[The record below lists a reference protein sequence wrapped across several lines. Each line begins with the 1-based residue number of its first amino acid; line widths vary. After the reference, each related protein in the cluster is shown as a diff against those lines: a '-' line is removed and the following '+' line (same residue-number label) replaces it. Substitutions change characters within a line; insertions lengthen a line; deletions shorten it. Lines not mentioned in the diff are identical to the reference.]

1 MDLSDGVFE
10 VMLVRCPKTPVQIS
24 LMAKALLN
32 GNYDNE
38 FLDFFHTK
46 RLDVRCD
53 ETLPWSLDGEEAD
66 GGNDTQIEVLHEAP
80 NINLPP
86 DSGAVTI

>member
-1 MDLSDGVFE
+1 MDLSDGLFE

-53 ETLPWSLDGEEAD
+53 ETLPWSVDAEEAD
-66 GGNDTQIEVLHEAP
+66 GGNDTQIEVLHEAA
-80 NINLPP
+80 NIILPP
-86 DSGAVTI
+86 DSGAVMI